1 MIFNVSILKNEK
13 WFAREQITLQVSFY
27 LGSLLWKNVNRN
39 TTHPTYTLCRLQ
51 KTQNLKFLQNLAGF
65 WIFEFS
71 MGISQTWYFNKYIHR
86 INVAFVNRDIE
97 IHKTSN
103 LYFFGFYAFYFSKM
117 QSSGQL
123 CISVKINAWKLFF
136 GGLKSYPVF
145 ILTIMRPSYH
155 DSDRL

>member
-27 LGSLLWKNVNRN
+27 LGSLLWKNVNRD

-86 INVAFVNRDIE
+86 INVAFVNRD
-97 IHKTSN
+97 TQN
-103 LYFFGFYAFYFSKM
+103 F
-117 QSSGQL
+117 QL
-123 CISVKINAWKLFF
+123 ILFWILCVLFF
-136 GGLKSYPVF
+136 QNAKFGPTLHFCQNKCMKIV
-145 ILTIMRPSYH
+145 LWWVEKLPSFH
-155 DSDRL
+155 PNNNAAFLSRQW

>member
-27 LGSLLWKNVNRN
+27 LGSLLWKNVN
-39 TTHPTYTLCRLQ
+39 PTYTLCRLQ

-86 INVAFVNRDIE
+86 INVAFVNRDTQNFQLILFW
-97 IHKTSN
+97 ILCVLFSQNAK
-103 LYFFGFYAFYFSKM
+103 FGPTLHFCQNKCMKIVFWWVEKLPSFHPNNNAAFLSR
-117 QSSGQL
+117 Q
-123 CISVKINAWKLFF
+123 W
-136 GGLKSYPVF
+136 
-145 ILTIMRPSYH
+145 
-155 DSDRL
+155 